1 MVTKRCL
8 FTEISEG
15 IEALNDARQ
24 GGCEM
29 SRDERL
35 LSKRLRRATAKEVKG
50 LREEL
55 NLSQAVFARHLG
67 ASIRTIESWEQGR
80 TQPNGQASLLI
91 DLMKRYPDTVL
102 RLQALC

>member
-8 FTEISEG
+8 FAEISEG
-15 IEALNDARQ
+15 LEALNDARE
-24 GGCEM
+24 GRCAMSSNEM
-29 SRDERL
+29 RL
-35 LSKRLRRATAKEVKG
+35 SKG
-50 LREEL
+50 LRRVTAEEVKELREGL
-55 NLSQAVFARHLG
+55 NLSQAMFARHL
-67 ASIRTIESWEQGR
+67 ATSIRTLGNWEKGR